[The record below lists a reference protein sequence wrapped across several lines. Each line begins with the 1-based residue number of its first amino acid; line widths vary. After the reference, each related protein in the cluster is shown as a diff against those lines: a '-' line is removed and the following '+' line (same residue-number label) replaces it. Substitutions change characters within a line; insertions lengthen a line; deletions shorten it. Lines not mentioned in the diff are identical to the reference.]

1 MKKLLFFL
9 LSLLFVLGKMNS
21 FAQDKVKGI
30 IVELSSGKKM
40 EFRLDDHPKLVFDG
54 QTIKLTADGVQ
65 VEYAPLDLMKLTMGQ
80 VSNVSSGIEERTSA
94 QNDIKVEAGF
104 VRLNGFKEGDSI
116 AVYSSNGAKLAEYR
130 IGFNGSL
137 VIPISSLPT
146 GISVI
151 KTNKQFIKILR

>member
-1 MKKLLFFL
+1 MRYLKLLFLVFFL
-9 LSLLFVLGKMNS
+9 FIIDQMNS

-65 VEYAPLDLMKLTMGQ
+65 VEYAPLDLMKLTMGE
-80 VSNVSSGIEERTSA
+80 VANVSSGIEEHTSA

-104 VRLNGFKEGDSI
+104 IRLNGFKEGDSI
-116 AVYSSNGAKLAEYR
+116 TVYSSNGAKLAEYR

-137 VIPISSLPT
+137 VIPISCLLYTSDAADE
-146 GISVI
+146 
-151 KTNKQFIKILR
+151 

>member
-65 VEYAPLDLMKLTMGQ
+65 VEYTPLDLMKLTMGQ
-80 VSNVSSGIEERTSA
+80 VPNVSSGIEEHTSA

>member
-80 VSNVSSGIEERTSA
+80 VPNVSSGIEEHTSA

-146 GISVI
+146 GIYEI

>member
-80 VSNVSSGIEERTSA
+80 VSNVSSGIEEHTSA

>member
-116 AVYSSNGAKLAEYR
+116 TVYSSNGAKLAEYR

>member
-80 VSNVSSGIEERTSA
+80 VSNVSSGIEEHTSA

-146 GISVI
+146 GISII